1 MTEELNLTPT
11 RPYMIRAF
19 YEWLEDNALTPYLLV
34 DATQDNLVIPTEHV
48 QDGKIVLNI
57 ASQATGNMNI
67 DNNYINFNARFGGVS
82 RELWIP
88 MQAVMVLFAKENQSI
103 AMPFDPSEYDNF
115 TPEEP
120 EPSKPEPSKPK
131 PSKAETVERA
141 KKAGLKILK

>member
-88 MQAVMVLFAKENQSI
+88 MQAVMALFAKENQSI

-120 EPSKPEPSKPK
+120 EPSKPK

>member
-1 MTEELNLTPT
+1 MTEDLKLTPT

-34 DATQDNLVIPTEHV
+34 DATQENLVIPTEHV
-48 QDGKIVLNI
+48 QNGQIVLNI
-57 ASQATGNMNI
+57 ASQATGNMTI

-88 MQAVMVLFAKENQSI
+88 MPAVMALFAKENQSI

-115 TPEEP
+115 VPEAP
-120 EPSKPEPSKPK
+120 EAPK
-131 PSKAETVERA
+131 SAPAAKADTVERA

>member
-19 YEWLEDNALTPYLLV
+19 YEWLEDNSLTPYLLV

-48 QDGKIVLNI
+48 QNGQIVLNI

-88 MQAVMVLFAKENQSI
+88 MQAVMALFAKENQSI
-103 AMPFDPSEYDNF
+103 AMPFDPAEYDNF
-115 TPEEP
+115 TPEDSESAA
-120 EPSKPEPSKPK
+120 SKSTTA
-131 PSKAETVERA
+131 SKADTIERA

>member
-1 MTEELNLTPT
+1 MTEDLQLTPT

-48 QDGKIVLNI
+48 QNGQIVLNI

-82 RELWIP
+82 KEIWIP
-88 MQAVMVLFAKENQSI
+88 MPAVLALFAKENQSI
-103 AMPFDPSEYDNF
+103 AMPFDPNEYDNF
-115 TPEEP
+115 TPEDDEP
-120 EPSKPEPSKPK
+120 THSNVTKTTKPK
-131 PSKAETVERA
+131 RENKP
-141 KKAGLKILK
+141 GLKILK

>member
-1 MTEELNLTPT
+1 MTEELKLTPT

-19 YEWLEDNALTPYLLV
+19 YEWLEDNSLTPYLLV

-48 QDGKIVLNI
+48 QNGQIVLNI

-88 MQAVMVLFAKENQSI
+88 MQAVMALFAKENQSI
-103 AMPFDPSEYDNF
+103 VMPFDPSEYENF
-115 TPEEP
+115 TPEDP
-120 EPSKPEPSKPK
+120 EPSNTKSTPA
-131 PSKAETVERA
+131 SKADTIERA

>member
-1 MTEELNLTPT
+1 MTEELQLTPT

-48 QDGKIVLNI
+48 QNGQIVLNI
-57 ASQATGNMNI
+57 ASQATGNLNI
-67 DNNYINFNARFGGVS
+67 NNDYINFNARFGGVS

-88 MQAVMVLFAKENQSI
+88 MQAVMALFAKENQSI

-115 TPEEP
+115 IAEESETHKATP
-120 EPSKPEPSKPK
+120 KVD
-131 PSKAETVERA
+131 TVERA

>member
-88 MQAVMVLFAKENQSI
+88 MQAVMALFAKENQSI
-103 AMPFDPSEYDNF
+103 AMPFDPSEYNNF

-120 EPSKPEPSKPK
+120 EPSKPV
-131 PSKAETVERA
+131 SKAETVERA

>member
-1 MTEELNLTPT
+1 MTEELKLTPT

-19 YEWLEDNALTPYLLV
+19 YEWLEDNSLTPYLLV

-88 MQAVMVLFAKENQSI
+88 MQAVMVLYAKENQSI
-103 AMPFDPSEYDNF
+103 AMPFDPAEYENF
-115 TPEEP
+115 TPEDS
-120 EPSKPEPSKPK
+120 EPSNTKSTPT
-131 PSKAETVERA
+131 SKADTIERA

>member
-1 MTEELNLTPT
+1 MTEDLKLTPT

-34 DATQDNLVIPTEHV
+34 DATQENLVIPTEHV
-48 QDGKIVLNI
+48 QNGQIVLNI
-57 ASQATGNMNI
+57 ASQATGNMTI

-88 MQAVMVLFAKENQSI
+88 MPAVMALFAKENQSI
-103 AMPFDPSEYDNF
+103 AMPFAPSEYDNF
-115 TPEEP
+115 VPEASEA
-120 EPSKPEPSKPK
+120 PK
-131 PSKAETVERA
+131 SAPAAKADTVERA

>member
-88 MQAVMVLFAKENQSI
+88 MQAVMALFAKENQSI

>member
-1 MTEELNLTPT
+1 MTEELKLTPT

-19 YEWLEDNALTPYLLV
+19 YEWLEDNSLTPYLLV

-48 QDGKIVLNI
+48 QNGKIVLNI

-88 MQAVMVLFAKENQSI
+88 MQAVMALFAKENQSI
-103 AMPFDPSEYDNF
+103 AMPFDPAEYEDF
-115 TPEEP
+115 TPEDP
-120 EPSKPEPSKPK
+120 EPSTTKSTPA
-131 PSKAETVERA
+131 SKADTIERA

>member
-1 MTEELNLTPT
+1 MTEELKLTPT

-19 YEWLEDNALTPYLLV
+19 YEWLEDNSLTPYLLV

-48 QDGKIVLNI
+48 QNGQIVLNI

-88 MQAVMVLFAKENQSI
+88 MQAVMALFAKENQSI
-103 AMPFDPSEYDNF
+103 AMPFDPTEYEDF
-115 TPEEP
+115 TPEDP
-120 EPSKPEPSKPK
+120 EPSTTKSTPA
-131 PSKAETVERA
+131 SKADTIERA

>member
-1 MTEELNLTPT
+1 MTEELKLTPT

-19 YEWLEDNALTPYLLV
+19 YEWLEDNSLTPYLLV

-48 QDGKIVLNI
+48 QNGKIVLNI

-88 MQAVMVLFAKENQSI
+88 MQAVMVLYAKENQSI
-103 AMPFDPSEYDNF
+103 AMPFDPAEYENF
-115 TPEEP
+115 TPEDS
-120 EPSKPEPSKPK
+120 EPSNTKSTPA
-131 PSKAETVERA
+131 SKADTIERA

>member
-48 QDGKIVLNI
+48 QNGQIVLNI

-88 MQAVMVLFAKENQSI
+88 MQAVMALFAKENQSI

-120 EPSKPEPSKPK
+120 EPSKPK

>member
-1 MTEELNLTPT
+1 MTEELKLTPT

-19 YEWLEDNALTPYLLV
+19 YEWLEDNSLTPYLLV

-48 QDGKIVLNI
+48 QNGQIVLNI

-88 MQAVMVLFAKENQSI
+88 MQAVMALFAKENQSI
-103 AMPFDPSEYDNF
+103 AMPFDPAEYEDF
-115 TPEEP
+115 TPEDL
-120 EPSKPEPSKPK
+120 EPSTTKSTPA
-131 PSKAETVERA
+131 SKADTIERA

>member
-19 YEWLEDNALTPYLLV
+19 YEWLEDNTLTPYLLV

-88 MQAVMVLFAKENQSI
+88 MQAVMALFAKENQSI

-120 EPSKPEPSKPK
+120 EPSKPK

>member
-1 MTEELNLTPT
+1 MTEELKLTPT

-48 QDGKIVLNI
+48 QNGQIVLNI
-57 ASQATGNMNI
+57 ASQATGNMTI

-88 MQAVMVLFAKENQSI
+88 MRAVMALFAKENQAI
-103 AMPFDPSEYDNF
+103 AMPFDPAEYDNF
-115 TPEEP
+115 TAEDSEAAPATTSP
-120 EPSKPEPSKPK
+120 TT
-131 PSKAETVERA
+131 SKADTIERA

>member
-1 MTEELNLTPT
+1 MTEELKLTPT

-19 YEWLEDNALTPYLLV
+19 YEWLEDNSLTPYLLV

-48 QDGKIVLNI
+48 QNGQIVLNI

-88 MQAVMVLFAKENQSI
+88 MQAVMALFAKENQSI
-103 AMPFDPSEYDNF
+103 AMPFDPAEYEDF
-115 TPEEP
+115 TPEDP
-120 EPSKPEPSKPK
+120 GPSNNKSTPA
-131 PSKAETVERA
+131 SKADTIERA

>member
-88 MQAVMVLFAKENQSI
+88 MQAVMALFAKENQSI

-120 EPSKPEPSKPK
+120 EPSKPK

-141 KKAGLKILK
+141 QKAGLKILK